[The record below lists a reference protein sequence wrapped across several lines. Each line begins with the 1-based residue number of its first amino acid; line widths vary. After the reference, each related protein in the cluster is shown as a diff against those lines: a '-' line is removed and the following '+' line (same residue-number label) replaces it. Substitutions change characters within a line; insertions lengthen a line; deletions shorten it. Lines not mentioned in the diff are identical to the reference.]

1 MKAIAHQAFLHD
13 QLGSV
18 PAGEFEVT
26 AEQAASLRIY
36 DFIEIHDA
44 KPATAALIE
53 TKPEPAAKGKSRK

>member
-1 MKAIAHQAFLHD
+1 MKAIAHLAFLHD

-36 DFIEIHDA
+36 DFIEICET
-44 KPATAALIE
+44 KPARVAEVE
-53 TKPEPAAKGKSRK
+53 TKPEPAVKGKGRK